1 MLSWKRGVSS
11 VSSCGLAARPM
22 RGSHF
27 PFCRAHDLSPPLG
40 SSTPP
45 VQCFTCCNT
54 STAKPPS
61 SPTPQAETCRLVFF
75 SLSFLLHHPLLLF
88 LPCFLIKTILCP
100 SPDMP
105 NIVLFSGSSHHDLSQ
120 RVADRLGLDLGKV
133 ITKKFSN
140 QETWRVPATRRLS
153 SGYFKTRNV
162 KSAA

>member
-1 MLSWKRGVSS
+1 MCVCVLSLKPDGSS
-11 VSSCGLAARPM
+11 VSSCGLTARPM

-27 PFCRAHDLSPPLG
+27 PSCAHDCSPPPLV

-45 VQCFTCCNT
+45 VQCFACCNT

-61 SPTPQAETCRLVFF
+61 SPTPQAETCRLFFF
-75 SLSFLLHHPLLLF
+75 SLSFLLHHPLLLVF
-88 LPCFLIKTILCP
+88 LPLFLIKASLSP

-140 QETWRVPATRRLS
+140 QETWRVPATDTLP
-153 SGYFKTRNV
+153 
-162 KSAA
+162 